1 MGLGMGRTQ
10 DSHSGCREG
19 PTKPV
24 PVFPLQITSAL
35 LQQSGFSPVPVTAA
49 LRVRT
54 LVSMDTF
61 VLWKPISTQENLCQS
76 RGGGAAQ
83 LSF

>member
-1 MGLGMGRTQ
+1 MAEKTNKSPHPPLT
-10 DSHSGCREG
+10 
-19 PTKPV
+19 
-24 PVFPLQITSAL
+24 VFPLQITSAL

-49 LRVRT
+49 LRVGT

-61 VLWKPISTQENLCQS
+61 VLWKPISTQENLSQS